1 MDQLTAM
8 RLFTLIAKNRS
19 FKLAAE
25 DMGVAPSVVSKHLLA
40 LEKHL
45 GTKLLSRTTRSVDL
59 TEMGELYLAKCY
71 SILKDIDDIEA
82 VISSE
87 TGQLRGVLH
96 VNAPPGFAH
105 RHIAPHLAL
114 FFELYPDIH
123 LDLMTAGNDSDKLQ
137 SQVDIQ
143 IRVAETR
150 QQDSAVMQILASNK
164 RKLVASP
171 AYLDRM
177 GIPEQVN
184 DLNKHK
190 LITLET
196 GHQNNDWHFRLDEA
210 EVETFRAHGN
220 LCLDSG
226 DAILRT
232 ILNDG
237 GLSMLPTY
245 IAGRHIASGALV
257 PVLDAMVDERTP
269 IHALWR
275 EQNHRAPKIKV
286 FLEFLT
292 SIYGTVPYWDQQTED
307 NQAAALRASL

>member
-19 FKLAAE
+19 FKSAAE
-25 DMGVAPSVVSKHLLA
+25 EMGVAPSVVSKHLLA

-45 GTKLLSRTTRSVDL
+45 GTKLLSRTTRTVNL
-59 TEMGELYLAKCY
+59 TEIGELYLAKCRV
-71 SILKDIDDIEA
+71 ILKDVDDIEA
-82 VISSE
+82 VISTE
-87 TGQLRGVLH
+87 TGQLKGGLH

-114 FFELYPDIH
+114 FFDRYPDIH
-123 LDLMTAGNDSDKLQ
+123 LDLMTADNDADKLQ
-137 SQVDIQ
+137 GQVDIQ
-143 IRVAETR
+143 IKVSETR
-150 QQDSAVMQILASNK
+150 NQDSVVMQILAPNK

-171 AYLDRM
+171 GYLAHM

-190 LITLET
+190 LITLES
-196 GHQNNDWHFRLDEA
+196 GHQNNDWHFRLDDERT
-210 EVETFRAHGN
+210 ETFRAHGN

-226 DAILRT
+226 DAILRSV
-232 ILNDG
+232 LNDG

-245 IAGRHIASGALV
+245 IAGRHITSGALV

-275 EQNHRAPKIKV
+275 EQNHRAPKIQV

-292 SIYGTVPYWDQQTED
+292 EIYGVTPYWDQRTQD
-307 NQAAALRASL
+307 NEAAALRASL

>member
-19 FKLAAE
+19 FKAAAE
-25 DMGVAPSVVSKHLLA
+25 EMGVAPSVVSKHLLS

-45 GTKLLSRTTRSVDL
+45 GTKLLSRTTRTVDL
-59 TEMGELYLAKCY
+59 TEMGELYLAKCRG
-71 SILKDIDDIEA
+71 ILKDVDDIEA
-82 VISSE
+82 VISTE
-87 TGQLRGVLH
+87 TGQLKGGLH

-114 FFELYPDIH
+114 FFDRYPDIH
-123 LDLMTAGNDSDKLQ
+123 LDLMTADNDSDKLQ
-137 SQVDIQ
+137 SQVDVQ
-143 IRVAETR
+143 IKVSETR
-150 QQDSAVMQILASNK
+150 QQDSVVMQILAPNK

-171 AYLDRM
+171 DYLNRM

-210 EVETFRAHGN
+210 EMETFRAHGN

-226 DAILRT
+226 DAILRCV
-232 ILNDG
+232 LNNG

-245 IAGRHIASGALV
+245 IAGRHIASGALI

-275 EQNHRAPKIKV
+275 AQNHRAPKIEV

-292 SIYGTVPYWDQQTED
+292 KIYGAIPYWDEQTSD
-307 NQAAALRASL
+307 NKAAALRASQ

>member
-19 FKLAAE
+19 FKAAAE
-25 DMGVAPSVVSKHLLA
+25 EMGVAPSVVSKHLLS

-45 GTKLLSRTTRSVDL
+45 GTKLLSRTTRTVDL
-59 TEMGELYLAKCY
+59 TEMGELYLAKCRG
-71 SILKDIDDIEA
+71 ILKDVDDIEA
-82 VISSE
+82 VISTE
-87 TGQLRGVLH
+87 TGQLKGGLH

-114 FFELYPDIH
+114 FFDRYPDIH
-123 LDLMTAGNDSDKLQ
+123 LDLMTADNDSDKLQ
-137 SQVDIQ
+137 SQVDVQ
-143 IRVAETR
+143 IKVSETR
-150 QQDSAVMQILASNK
+150 QQDSVVMQILAPNK

-171 AYLDRM
+171 DYLERM

-196 GHQNNDWHFRLDEA
+196 GHQNNDWHFRLGEA
-210 EVETFRAHGN
+210 EMETFRAHGN

-226 DAILRT
+226 DAILRCV
-232 ILNDG
+232 LNNG

-245 IAGRHIASGALV
+245 IAGRHIASGALI

-275 EQNHRAPKIKV
+275 AQNHRAPKIEV

-292 SIYGTVPYWDQQTED
+292 EIYGAIPYWDEQTSD
-307 NQAAALRASL
+307 NKAAALRASQ

>member
-19 FKLAAE
+19 FKAAAE
-25 DMGVAPSVVSKHLLA
+25 EMGVAPSVVSKHLLS

-45 GTKLLSRTTRSVDL
+45 GTKLLSRTTRTVAL
-59 TEMGELYLAKCY
+59 TEMGELYLAKCRG
-71 SILKDIDDIEA
+71 ILKDVDDIEA
-82 VISSE
+82 VISTE
-87 TGQLRGVLH
+87 TGQLKGGLH

-114 FFELYPDIH
+114 FFESYPDIH

-137 SQVDIQ
+137 SQVDVQ
-143 IRVAETR
+143 IKVAETR
-150 QQDSAVMQILASNK
+150 HQDSVVIQILAPN
-164 RKLVASP
+164 RRQLVASP
-171 AYLDRM
+171 EYLKRM

-196 GHQNNDWHFRLDEA
+196 GHQNNDWHFRLDDKEM
-210 EVETFRAHGN
+210 ETFRAHGN

-226 DAILRT
+226 DAILRAV
-232 ILNDG
+232 LNNG

-245 IAGRHIASGALV
+245 IAGRHIASGRLV

-269 IHALWR
+269 IHAVWR
-275 EQNHRAPKIKV
+275 DQNHRAPKIKV
-286 FLEFLT
+286 FLDFLT
-292 SIYGTVPYWDQQTED
+292 EIYGTVPYWDHQTDD
-307 NQAAALRASL
+307 NRAAALRASL

>member
-19 FKLAAE
+19 FKAAAE
-25 DMGVAPSVVSKHLLA
+25 EMGVAPSVVSKHLLS

-45 GTKLLSRTTRSVDL
+45 GTKLLSRTTRTVDL
-59 TEMGELYLAKCY
+59 TEMGELYLAKCRG
-71 SILKDIDDIEA
+71 ILKDVDDIEA
-82 VISSE
+82 VISTE
-87 TGQLRGVLH
+87 TGQLKGGLH

-114 FFELYPDIH
+114 FFDRYPDIH
-123 LDLMTAGNDSDKLQ
+123 LDLMTADNDSDKLQ
-137 SQVDIQ
+137 SQVDVQ
-143 IRVAETR
+143 IKVSETR
-150 QQDSAVMQILASNK
+150 QQDSVVMQILAPNK

-171 AYLDRM
+171 DYLERM

-210 EVETFRAHGN
+210 EMETFRAHGN

-226 DAILRT
+226 DAILRCV
-232 ILNDG
+232 LNNG

-245 IAGRHIASGALV
+245 IAGRHIASGALI

-275 EQNHRAPKIKV
+275 AQNHRAPKIEV

-292 SIYGTVPYWDQQTED
+292 EIYGAIPYWDEQTSD
-307 NQAAALRASL
+307 NKAAALRASQ

>member
-19 FKLAAE
+19 FKAAAE
-25 DMGVAPSVVSKHLLA
+25 EMGVAPSVVSKHLLS

-45 GTKLLSRTTRSVDL
+45 GTKLLSRTTRTVDL
-59 TEMGELYLAKCY
+59 TEMGELYLAKCRG
-71 SILKDIDDIEA
+71 ILKDVDDIEA
-82 VISSE
+82 VISTE
-87 TGQLRGVLH
+87 TGQLKGGLH

-114 FFELYPDIH
+114 FVDRYPDIH
-123 LDLMTAGNDSDKLQ
+123 LDLMAADNDSDELQ
-137 SQVDIQ
+137 SQVDVQ
-143 IRVAETR
+143 IKVSETR
-150 QQDSAVMQILASNK
+150 QQDSVVMQILAPNK

-171 AYLDRM
+171 DYLERM

-210 EVETFRAHGN
+210 EMETFRAHGN

-226 DAILRT
+226 DAILRCV
-232 ILNDG
+232 LNNG

-245 IAGRHIASGALV
+245 IAGRHIASGALI

-275 EQNHRAPKIKV
+275 AQNHRAPKIEV

-292 SIYGTVPYWDQQTED
+292 EIYGAIPYWDEQTAD
-307 NQAAALRASL
+307 NKAAALRASL